1 MATLGYIL
9 YTELM
14 VGAGHPTA
22 SDTLNRALRQLLTQS
37 GLSPDADALSIYNVI
52 PQTLLWS
59 ADGSFDI
66 GAVANFRPR
75 DLFLKRHATFGGNVN
90 CAQFDN
96 GNSGASLT
104 IDFNNGNAQRVTL
117 TAATVTLTLTNG
129 KARGSYVL
137 ECVQDGS
144 GSRLITWAA
153 GGGTAGRWPGGTAP
167 TLTSTASRAD
177 IFTFFHDGIPG
188 TPKHCGATSAFNYAV

>member
-1 MATLGYIL
+1 MATLNYIL

-14 VGAGHPTA
+14 TGAGHPTA

-52 PQTLLWS
+52 PQTLLFS

-75 DLFLKRHATFGGNVN
+75 DLFVKRHVTVGGNAN
-90 CAQFDN
+90 AAQFDN
-96 GNSGASLT
+96 GNSGAALT
-104 IDFNNGNAQRVTL
+104 IDWNNGNSQRVTL

-129 KARGSYVL
+129 KAGGSYVL

-153 GGGTAGRWPGGTAP
+153 GGGTAVIWPSAVTP
-167 TLTSTASRAD
+167 TLTTTASRAD
-177 IFTFFHDGIPG
+177 IFTFFLDGVPG
-188 TPKHCGATSAFNYAV
+188 TPKYTGATVGLNYAV

>member
-37 GLSPDADALSIYNVI
+37 GLSPDVDALTLYGMV
-52 PQTLLWS
+52 PQTILFS

-66 GAVANFRPR
+66 GAVAASRPR
-75 DLFLKRHATFGGNVN
+75 DLFVKRHATFGGNVN

-96 GNSGASLT
+96 GNSGSTLT
-104 IDFNNGNAQRVTL
+104 IDWNNGNAQRVTL
-117 TAATVTLTLTNG
+117 TAATVTLTLTNA
-129 KARGSYVL
+129 KAGGNYVL

-144 GSRLITWAA
+144 GSRLVTWAA
-153 GGGTAGRWPGGTAP
+153 GGGTAVIWPGGTTP
-167 TLTSTASRAD
+167 TLTTTISRAD
-177 IFTFFHDGIPG
+177 VFSFFYDGVPG
-188 TPKHCGATSAFNYAV
+188 TPKYCGQTVGLNYAV